1 MKKCERC
8 NNTYTDDHAFCP
20 DCGVPLT
27 DIQEAPPTQNVYD
40 NQPPAQNAYPQQPQQ
55 YQQPAQN
62 VYPQQPQQYQ
72 QPAQNVYQ
80 QPAPAKEVGW
90 FGSWGWLLFMTI
102 GLIGVWAVSALGG
115 LVFGIIGFIGAWRS
129 GSVAKKIVAVVLG
142 IAVVVSLSIYY
153 ILAWFFT

>member
-1 MKKCERC
+1 MKKCENC

-27 DIQEAPPTQNVYD
+27 DIQEAQPTQNVYD
-40 NQPPAQNAYPQQPQQ
+40 NQ
-55 YQQPAQN
+55 QPAQN
-62 VYPQQPQQYQ
+62 VYQQPQNTYQ

-90 FGSWGWLLFMTI
+90 FGSWGWLMFMTI

-129 GSVAKKIVAVVLG
+129 GSIAKKIVAVILG
-142 IAVVVSLSIYY
+142 IAVVISLIIYY
-153 ILAWFFT
+153 ILAWSFT

>member
-27 DIQEAPPTQNVYD
+27 DIQEAQPTQNVYD
-40 NQPPAQNAYPQQPQQ
+40 N
-55 YQQPAQN
+55 QQPAQN

-142 IAVVVSLSIYY
+142 IAVGVSLSIYY
-153 ILAWFFT
+153 ILVWFFT

>member
-27 DIQEAPPTQNVYD
+27 DIQEAQPTQNVYD
-40 NQPPAQNAYPQQPQQ
+40 NQQP
-55 YQQPAQN
+55 
-62 VYPQQPQQYQ
+62 V
-72 QPAQNVYQ
+72 QNVYQ

-153 ILAWFFT
+153 ILVWFFT

>member
-27 DIQEAPPTQNVYD
+27 DIQEAQPTQNVYD
-40 NQPPAQNAYPQQPQQ
+40 NQ
-55 YQQPAQN
+55 QPAQN
-62 VYPQQPQQYQ
+62 VYK
-72 QPAQNVYQ
+72 

-153 ILAWFFT
+153 ILVWFFT

>member
-27 DIQEAPPTQNVYD
+27 DIQEAQPTQNVYD
-40 NQPPAQNAYPQQPQQ
+40 N
-55 YQQPAQN
+55 QQPAQN
-62 VYPQQPQQYQ
+62 VYPQQPQNTYQ
-72 QPAQNVYQ
+72 QPVQNVYQ

-153 ILAWFFT
+153 ILVWFFT